1 MVRNILIVM
10 GNTGDVNYIP
20 ILEKYLVSK
29 DKIYAG
35 TARDSIQRIQN
46 TIGS

>member
-1 MVRNILIVM
+1 M
-10 GNTGDVNYIP
+10 GNTGDTNYIP
-20 ILEKYLVSK
+20 ILEMYLVSK
-29 DKIYAG
+29 DKIYVR